1 MTIQVYELSGVNIVS
16 ENFGGEIVAVNLDSG
31 KYYSSLKTG
40 AYVWSALIAHHS
52 TEQIVTVLSNLYQL
66 ESGVVSH
73 DILRFV
79 DQLIQEGL
87 ITPAQQ
93 ATPPLPTDEPAGD
106 YAPPVFEIFSDMQEI
121 LLLDP
126 VHDVDASGW
135 PLANR

>member
-1 MTIQVYELSGVNIVS
+1 MTVQVYELSGVNIVS

-31 KYYSSLKTG
+31 KYYSILKTG

-52 TEQIVTVLSNLYQL
+52 IEQIVKVLSNLYQL
-66 ESGVVSH
+66 DSGVVSH

-79 DQLIQEGL
+79 DQLTQEGL
-87 ITPAQQ
+87 IAPAQQ
-93 ATPPLPTDEPAGD
+93 ATPPLPTDKPAGE
-106 YAPPVFEIFSDMQEI
+106 YVTPAFEIFSDMQEI

>member
-1 MTIQVYELSGVNIVS
+1 MTVHVYELSGVNIVS

-31 KYYSSLKTG
+31 KYYSILKTG

-52 TEQIVTVLSNLYQL
+52 TKQIVMVLSNLYQL
-66 ESGVVSH
+66 ESSVVS
-73 DILRFV
+73 DDVLRFV

-87 ITPAQQ
+87 ITPVQQ
-93 ATPPLPTDEPAGD
+93 ATLPRPTDEPVGD
-106 YAPPVFEIFSDMQEI
+106 YVTPAFEIFSDMQEI

-135 PLANR
+135 PLANQ

>member
-1 MTIQVYELSGVNIVS
+1 M
-16 ENFGGEIVAVNLDSG
+16 
-31 KYYSSLKTG
+31 
-40 AYVWSALIAHHS
+40 IAHHS

-66 ESGVVSH
+66 ESGAVSD

-87 ITPAQQ
+87 ITPVQQ
-93 ATPPLPTDEPAGD
+93 ATLPLPTDEPVGD
-106 YAPPVFEIFSDMQEI
+106 YVTPAFEIFSDMQEI

>member
-1 MTIQVYELSGVNIVS
+1 V
-16 ENFGGEIVAVNLDSG
+16 
-31 KYYSSLKTG
+31 KTG

-66 ESGVVSH
+66 ESGAVSD

-93 ATPPLPTDEPAGD
+93 ATPPLPIDAPAGD
-106 YAPPVFEIFSDMQEI
+106 YAPPAFEIFSDMQEI